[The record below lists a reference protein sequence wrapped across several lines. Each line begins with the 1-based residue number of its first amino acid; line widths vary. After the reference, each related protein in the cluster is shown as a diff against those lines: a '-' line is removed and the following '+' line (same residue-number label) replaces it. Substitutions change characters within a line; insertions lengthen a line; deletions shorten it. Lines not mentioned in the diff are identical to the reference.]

1 MKSESFLT
9 TLQQLPIEKSRRI
22 RQIRDNRAQLQSI
35 AGLKLLKLGIKQLK
49 IRNFQL
55 QKLQFSISKMSKMT
69 KPSVRCAKPR
79 FAHFSI
85 SHSDNCICCVISKH
99 KRVGIDVEKDRP
111 LATNLISKYQ
121 LGLNKLSP
129 IRAWTQKEAVFKVY
143 GNQTLSSLK
152 QIQLD
157 GKQAKFNNQCYY
169 VNSFILD
176 KDYQMSV
183 ASLQPNT
190 KIKIK
195 RVYF

>member
-1 MKSESFLT
+1 MKSEAFLA
-9 TLQQLPIEKSRRI
+9 TLRQLPIEKRRRI
-22 RQIRDNRAQLQSI
+22 RQIRDHRAQLQSI
-35 AGLKLLKLGIKQLK
+35 AGLKLLELGFKQLK

-55 QKLQFSISKMSKMT
+55 QKLQFSMTKMT
-69 KPSVRCAKPR
+69 KPSARCAKPR
-79 FAHFSI
+79 FTHFSI

-111 LATNLISKYQ
+111 LTANLIAKYQ

-143 GNQTLSSLK
+143 GDKTLSSLK

-157 GKQAKFNNQCYY
+157 GKQAKFNNQRYY
-169 VNSFILD
+169 VNSFKLY
-176 KDYQMSV
+176 KNHQMSV

>member
-1 MKSESFLT
+1 MKSESFLA
-9 TLQQLPIEKSRRI
+9 TLQRLPIEKSRRI
-22 RQIRDNRAQLQSI
+22 RQIRDNRARLQSI
-35 AGLKLLKLGIKQLK
+35 VGLKLLELGFKQLK

-55 QKLQFSISKMSKMT
+55 QKLQFSMPKMAKMT

-79 FAHFSI
+79 FSHFSI
-85 SHSDNCICCVISKH
+85 SHSHNCICCVISKH
-99 KRVGIDVEKDRP
+99 KRIGIDVEKDRP
-111 LATNLISKYQ
+111 LATNIITKYQ
-121 LGLNKLSP
+121 LGLDKLSP

-143 GNQTLSSLK
+143 GDKTLSSLK

-157 GKQAKFNNQCYY
+157 GKQAKFNNQRYY
-169 VNSFILD
+169 VNSFKLD